1 MIFETGYVKHKKDYY
16 PPKSNQVGERERGPL
31 RHSPTI
37 AVLWSR
43 PFHLAGSRAT
53 EVDVGPIENYRQMK
67 GDGVVR
73 KQLGRWAD
81 EGRGCDSNC

>member
-1 MIFETGYVKHKKDYY
+1 MSNIKKDYY

-43 PFHLAGSRAT
+43 PFHLASSRAT
-53 EVDVGPIENYRQMK
+53 EVDVGPIENCRQMK

-73 KQLGRWAD
+73 KQLGRWVD
-81 EGRGCDSNC
+81 EGRGWDPNC